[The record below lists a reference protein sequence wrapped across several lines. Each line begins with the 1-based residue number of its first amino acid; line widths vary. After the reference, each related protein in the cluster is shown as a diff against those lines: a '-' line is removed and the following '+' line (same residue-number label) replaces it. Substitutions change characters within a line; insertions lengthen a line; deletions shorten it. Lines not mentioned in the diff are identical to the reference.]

1 MNELPSDAEVLM
13 NRIIAKAAWLMH
25 EGRIIKISDKMY
37 YVVGRKNRH
46 IVRVN
51 NEGLSCTCDGFK
63 ERNLCSHVIAVS
75 TIIKFGGGE
84 EHFDE
89 FIRNR
94 VLRELKLLGRQPI
107 R

>member
-1 MNELPSDAEVLM
+1 M

-37 YVVGRKNRH
+37 YVVGRRNRH
-46 IVRVN
+46 IVRVDN
-51 NEGLSCTCDGFK
+51 GKLSCTCDGFR
-63 ERNLCSHVIAVS
+63 ERNVCSHVIAVS
-75 TIIKFGGGE
+75 TMIKFSGGE
-84 EHFDE
+84 NFDE
-89 FIRNR
+89 FVKNR